1 VTRSVPGMGRA
12 AVACAS
18 ALLAVALAPAF
29 GVGPG
34 VAHAARRPKVAPA
47 PDPRSAGAGLVIVTG
62 PNAASAALTPARS
75 AVDARTHALARAAF
89 EHARGDYAGVVAA
102 LAPLALE
109 RSRPD
114 SLPPGADRAA
124 FLLGHAWWALGQRDR
139 FVALATAVAAWPVTS
154 PFTRWLAFEAR
165 LQGGGGQGEAVRTGE
180 RTADALAANQLLRDG
195 RPDAVLGLVPA
206 GTRDPLL
213 VELRAQALERLAR
226 DARAEWEL
234 VAGADTSSALG
245 RDLAGAALVRLA
257 TLAAERQDDP
267 RPWLARVSAAS
278 RYAPVARHMA
288 ALATLER
295 GDAAGA
301 SAQLESLRA
310 AAPGYANRRE
320 VAQVLAAQSMDAER
334 WDEAYRRYAAA
345 DSDWARDREAL
356 TARLAP
362 DSAASLWRAWEHDRS
377 VTDALVLDGLPAA
390 ALTERL
396 SAAAADLAA
405 TPSGSEPTLG
415 TPEAAPDSGS
425 AVPPPPPDAWDQVA
439 ASERELAAA
448 RGLETLTADSLAR
461 ERARLADLRRYLGDG
476 LHQAKL
482 HADTLAENAAWLE
495 GLEHRMDETAR
506 RLMELRDDATLRFQR
521 RAARVLDRARLHE
534 SWLAAMEHFYLEG
547 PDGARQ
553 SATPPTLK
561 GPDVVLAQEQEL
573 ARSLRFSAGHLYDE
587 ATKRIAQ
594 AYEHTWGPRMIDRV
608 GGLADSTREA
618 LAWSRAIARGVDS
631 SLALSGTSA
640 EETRLA
646 ALAQTLARRTDE
658 RAAADAKLKTG
669 VARAAVE
676 RALAALGQEREG
688 LDYGLAA
695 AAYARSVK
703 LSAADTLP
711 VAAAGGA
718 PAPAP
723 TAPGADSLGGFE
735 TAADSTAQRD
745 RDDAIARA
753 SIFLADHPQSPARGE
768 MRFRLADLL
777 VSAARA
783 DFRQRMAAWVRAQAE
798 GRVLAVPVVDHAQ
811 ALALYRKMLEE
822 DTDFPH
828 LDAVLFNAG
837 MLLADAGDPG
847 ASEFFARLLAEHPGS
862 PYVQEAS
869 LRLGDLRV
877 DGQRPDEGVA
887 NYERAAS
894 GNDPSLRA
902 IALYKTGWAHYNAD
916 RFDAAASAFRG
927 VMDLYAGEAKL
938 QLQTDIEHE
947 AEQYFVY
954 SLAAAGGADAFAH
967 EFPTGEAERPYER
980 RVLRAMGQHFRR
992 YGELTKAAA
1001 ADQLY
1006 LDRWPGDPAALDVA
1020 GRLAETEHRAERPD
1034 EERATRLKWADRF
1047 APGGEWARAQAS
1059 DSLRGAG
1066 ESFARDAWRSEAF
1079 EHHRDARA
1087 KGSRAEWQQALQ
1099 YYETLLAR
1107 WPGDSAAS
1115 TYELHAGEAC
1125 AELGEF
1131 AASVKHY
1138 RAAAATGAD
1147 SVASR
1152 AAWQVVAVTDRW
1164 YDSTRPPA
1172 PAGASGAGAP
1182 KSAPRGPGADS
1193 LARAFVREADAFL
1206 AKDPK
1211 HPQAADL
1218 VWRECQLALAHGWND
1233 DAQAALARF
1242 ARGFPGDKRA
1252 PLAAGERA
1260 EAYFKGGDFAAAAD
1274 AFEEALAIAKRAGA
1288 DTLARRAERAL
1299 PVCAYAR
1306 AEAAVAADSTQHARH
1321 AELFEQVAQRWPEY
1335 EHAPLAQY
1343 RAGLA
1348 WLDAG
1353 QTEKGVH
1360 AFQALG
1366 EHWPANVLAREA
1378 SLKSAQA
1385 WEAAGEKERASAAY
1399 IEFAKK
1405 FAKDDNADEAWLKA
1419 ADLADS
1425 SGQGEHADNLRKE
1438 YLKRWPNDRESA
1450 LEILE
1455 KLAHQELGTVSP
1467 ERPLAA
1473 LLAAPKAG
1481 KGTAAKAAA
1490 APPSYLAQYLKLAAQ
1505 KPALASKPLL
1515 AEVRFQSA
1523 EEAYRR
1529 YDAFRLAQPLPKS
1542 IAAKQK
1548 LLDSVLVRYKRT
1560 VELGV
1565 PEWSHAAGFRIGQA
1579 LAGFGSALETSERP
1593 ADLTGDDLK
1602 AYENVLIEQSMTF
1615 HERGETVWSETLE
1628 KSQGSVADAWVIR
1641 TRQALWS
1648 RLGDRFLFQPDVEFP
1663 VVEGKPPAR
1672 ARSARD
1678 TATAPT
1684 GVATEGER

>member
-1 VTRSVPGMGRA
+1 MDLPGT
-12 AVACAS
+12 
-18 ALLAVALAPAF
+18 
-29 GVGPG
+29 
-34 VAHAARRPKVAPA
+34 K
-47 PDPRSAGAGLVIVTG
+47 
-62 PNAASAALTPARS
+62 
-75 AVDARTHALARAAF
+75 
-89 EHARGDYAGVVAA
+89 
-102 LAPLALE
+102 
-109 RSRPD
+109 
-114 SLPPGADRAA
+114 
-124 FLLGHAWWALGQRDR
+124 
-139 FVALATAVAAWPVTS
+139 
-154 PFTRWLAFEAR
+154 
-165 LQGGGGQGEAVRTGE
+165 
-180 RTADALAANQLLRDG
+180 
-195 RPDAVLGLVPA
+195 
-206 GTRDPLL
+206 GTR
-213 VELRAQALERLAR
+213 
-226 DARAEWEL
+226 
-234 VAGADTSSALG
+234 TIF
-245 RDLAGAALVRLA
+245 
-257 TLAAERQDDP
+257 
-267 RPWLARVSAAS
+267 
-278 RYAPVARHMA
+278 
-288 ALATLER
+288 
-295 GDAAGA
+295 
-301 SAQLESLRA
+301 
-310 AAPGYANRRE
+310 
-320 VAQVLAAQSMDAER
+320 
-334 WDEAYRRYAAA
+334 
-345 DSDWARDREAL
+345 
-356 TARLAP
+356 
-362 DSAASLWRAWEHDRS
+362 
-377 VTDALVLDGLPAA
+377 
-390 ALTERL
+390 
-396 SAAAADLAA
+396 
-405 TPSGSEPTLG
+405 
-415 TPEAAPDSGS
+415 
-425 AVPPPPPDAWDQVA
+425 PP
-439 ASERELAAA
+439 
-448 RGLETLTADSLAR
+448 
-461 ERARLADLRRYLGDG
+461 
-476 LHQAKL
+476 
-482 HADTLAENAAWLE
+482 
-495 GLEHRMDETAR
+495 
-506 RLMELRDDATLRFQR
+506 
-521 RAARVLDRARLHE
+521 
-534 SWLAAMEHFYLEG
+534 
-547 PDGARQ
+547 
-553 SATPPTLK
+553 
-561 GPDVVLAQEQEL
+561 
-573 ARSLRFSAGHLYDE
+573 
-587 ATKRIAQ
+587 
-594 AYEHTWGPRMIDRV
+594 
-608 GGLADSTREA
+608 
-618 LAWSRAIARGVDS
+618 
-631 SLALSGTSA
+631 
-640 EETRLA
+640 
-646 ALAQTLARRTDE
+646 
-658 RAAADAKLKTG
+658 
-669 VARAAVE
+669 
-676 RALAALGQEREG
+676 
-688 LDYGLAA
+688 
-695 AAYARSVK
+695 
-703 LSAADTLP
+703 
-711 VAAAGGA
+711 
-718 PAPAP
+718 
-723 TAPGADSLGGFE
+723 
-735 TAADSTAQRD
+735 ADSTARRD

-753 SIFLADHPQSPARGE
+753 SIFLVDHPQSGARGE

-783 DFRQRMAAWVRAQAE
+783 DFRQRMAAWVGAQAE
-798 GRVLAVPVVDHAQ
+798 GHVLPVPVVDHAQ
-811 ALALYRKMLEE
+811 ALGLYRKMLEE

-887 NYERAAS
+887 NYERAAG

-916 RFDAAASAFRG
+916 RFDAAARAFRG
-927 VMDLYAGEAKL
+927 VMDLYASEAKL

-954 SLAAAGGADAFAH
+954 SLAAAGGADAFVR
-967 EFPTGEAERPYER
+967 EFPAGDAERPYER

-1001 ADQLY
+1001 ADELY

-1020 GRLAETEHRAERPD
+1020 GRLAETERRAERPD
-1034 EERATRLKWADRF
+1034 QERATRLKWADRF
-1047 APGGEWARAQAS
+1047 APGGDWAQAQSS

-1066 ESFARDAWRSEAF
+1066 EAFARDAWRSEAF
-1079 EHHRDARA
+1079 EHHRDARS

-1125 AELGEF
+1125 AELGEY
-1131 AASVKHY
+1131 AASLRHY
-1138 RAAAATGAD
+1138 RAAAATGTD

-1164 YDSTRPPA
+1164 YDSTRAPA
-1172 PAGASGAGAP
+1172 LTGATGAPALAGASGAGVA
-1182 KSAPRGPGADS
+1182 KSAPRLGADS

-1206 AKDPK
+1206 ARDPK

-1252 PLAAGERA
+1252 PLAASERA
-1260 EAYFKGGDFAAAAD
+1260 EAFFRGGDFAAASD
-1274 AFEEALAIAKRAGA
+1274 AFEEALSIAKRAGA

-1299 PVCAYAR
+1299 PVCAYRR
-1306 AEAAVAADSTQHARH
+1306 AEAAVTADSTQYARH
-1321 AELFEQVAQRWPEY
+1321 AELFEDVAHRWPDY

-1360 AFQALG
+1360 AFQLLG
-1366 EHWPANVLAREA
+1366 ERWPANVLAREA

-1399 IEFAKK
+1399 VEFAQK
-1405 FAKDDNADEAWLKA
+1405 FSKDDSADEAWLKA

-1455 KLAHQELGTVSP
+1455 KLAHQELGAVSP
-1467 ERPLAA
+1467 ERPLAS

-1481 KGTAAKAAA
+1481 KSASVKAAA

-1515 AEVRFQSA
+1515 AEVRFQFA
-1523 EEAYRR
+1523 EEAWRR
-1529 YDAFRLAQPLPKS
+1529 YDAFRLTQPLPKS

-1560 VELGV
+1560 VDLGV

-1579 LAGFGSALETSERP
+1579 LAGFGSALESSERP

-1615 HERGETVWSETLE
+1615 HERGETVWSDLLQQ
-1628 KSQGSVADAWVIR
+1628 SQGSVADAWVTR

-1672 ARSARD
+1672 ARSARSSHD
-1678 TATAPT
+1678 SSTTPT